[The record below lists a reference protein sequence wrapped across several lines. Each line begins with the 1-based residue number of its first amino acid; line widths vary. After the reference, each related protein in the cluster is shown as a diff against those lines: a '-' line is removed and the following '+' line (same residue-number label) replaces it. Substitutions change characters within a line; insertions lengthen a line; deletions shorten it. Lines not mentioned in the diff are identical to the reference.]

1 MLKEPIKKDD
11 VIALKLVSGEE
22 VIAKVVTN
30 DETMLTVNK
39 PLTLIHTQKGIAMS
53 QYILMQDMTV
63 PVSIDKEKVIVMTK
77 ANTIASD
84 QYTQTLS
91 SIKKPTQQEKSQ
103 IITS

>member
-1 MLKEPIKKDD
+1 MRW
-11 VIALKLVSGEE
+11 
-22 VIAKVVTN
+22 
-30 DETMLTVNK
+30 
-39 PLTLIHTQKGIAMS
+39 TLN
-53 QYILMQDMTV
+53 
-63 PVSIDKEKVIVMTK
+63 PVLDKEKVIVMTK